1 MTLRWCEIMTVPKIG
16 ALEPVSREN
25 DSSVPSLSRCH
36 ASVFSWKCL
45 FLLFNINIIFY
56 AIYESLNWL
65 TLHLKTFHS
74 LIIKNQ
80 QDMKSYIPFFPY
92 LSSGVH
98 KETENKYD
106 WPMFVFRVSS
116 ILFFKIIILFYLPWL
131 VTESLVSKHT
141 MFCQEEIMEERSM
154 ERNWVCQWRFYLQR
168 FAICIFNL
176 HNNWAV
182 LLLWRQL
189 FNNKKTHVGLRLWK

>member
-25 DSSVPSLSRCH
+25 DSSVPSLSYHGSFRD
-36 ASVFSWKCL
+36 SVPCFC
-45 FLLFNINIIFY
+45 FLLKMPFSFFFNINTIFY
-56 AIYESLNWL
+56 AIYESLSWL
-65 TLHLKTFHS
+65 TLSLKTFHG

-116 ILFFKIIILFYLPWL
+116 ILFF
-131 VTESLVSKHT
+131 
-141 MFCQEEIMEERSM
+141 
-154 ERNWVCQWRFYLQR
+154 
-168 FAICIFNL
+168 
-176 HNNWAV
+176 
-182 LLLWRQL
+182 
-189 FNNKKTHVGLRLWK
+189 